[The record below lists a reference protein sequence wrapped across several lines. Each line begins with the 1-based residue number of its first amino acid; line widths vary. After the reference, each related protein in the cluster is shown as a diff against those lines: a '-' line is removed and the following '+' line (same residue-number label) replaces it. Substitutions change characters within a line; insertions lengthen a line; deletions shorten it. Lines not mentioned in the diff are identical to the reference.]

1 MPPKRLHEQFDN
13 DTGEGTS
20 NIKKIRIVR
29 GADEGVKKIGI
40 VRGGDDDDEGIMCE
54 DCSQILYSAAS
65 LARHK
70 EMVHGRETEKF
81 ICFDC
86 GQLRFM
92 ERRHNYR
99 CNRSLVGKYKGKR
112 SKASFDLWNLR
123 SLQLMAKTRNKN
135 GKFCLF
141 TFLDPLLHLVKI
153 LVKFIQ

>member
-40 VRGGDDDDEGIMCE
+40 VRAGDDDDEGIMCE

-70 EMVHGRETEKF
+70 EMIHGRETEKF
-81 ICFDC
+81 ICYDC
-86 GQLRFM
+86 GQILKTSKQLHNH
-92 ERRHNYR
+92 RRKHETFV
-99 CNRSLVGKYKGKR
+99 CEKCTK
-112 SKASFDLWNLR
+112 SFSMNNKQKHIKLC
-123 SLQLMAKTRNKN
+123 QRNQ
-135 GKFCLF
+135 CCCPQPHE
-141 TFLDPLLHLVKI
+141 TM
-153 LVKFIQ
+153 

>member
-20 NIKKIRIVR
+20 NIKKIQIVR

-70 EMVHGRETEKF
+70 EMVHGRETEGNSIK
-81 ICFDC
+81 
-86 GQLRFM
+86 
-92 ERRHNYR
+92 
-99 CNRSLVGKYKGKR
+99 
-112 SKASFDLWNLR
+112 
-123 SLQLMAKTRNKN
+123 
-135 GKFCLF
+135 
-141 TFLDPLLHLVKI
+141 KI
-153 LVKFIQ
+153 LYQLDSLCNTGRI

>member
-40 VRGGDDDDEGIMCE
+40 VRAGDDDDEGIMRE

-70 EMVHGRETEKF
+70 EMIHGRETEKF
-81 ICFDC
+81 ICYDC
-86 GQLRFM
+86 GQILKTSKQL
-92 ERRHNYR
+92 HN
-99 CNRSLVGKYKGKR
+99 
-112 SKASFDLWNLR
+112 
-123 SLQLMAKTRNKN
+123 
-135 GKFCLF
+135 
-141 TFLDPLLHLVKI
+141 H
-153 LVKFIQ
+153 